1 MILYAFFELQPII
14 NIYSPHLEDKT
25 KSLNNITL
33 FSKIMD
39 MQILADIGLS
49 NAEIKVYLALLEL
62 GTSTA
67 GPILEKSGLQNSV
80 VHMTL
85 NKLIERGLV
94 TFVKEG
100 RRNHYQAANPRHIID
115 FINEKKERFEE
126 LLPKLLLKQQTAK
139 EKPEII
145 TFRGIRG
152 IKELLMELL
161 EAGGKEHHTFG
172 STAKSLML
180 GEAWWVS
187 YHKKRA
193 ALKIKAKLMF
203 NESLKYWK
211 AEVKYPLSETRYTKT
226 GFEPLTETII
236 REDKIGII
244 IWADKPLGII
254 INQKEAAKSYDVFFN
269 LMWNTAKK

>member
-1 MILYAFFELQPII
+1 M
-14 NIYSPHLEDKT
+14 NT
-25 KSLNNITL
+25 
-33 FSKIMD
+33 
-39 MQILADIGLS
+39 QILEDIGLT

-94 TFVKEG
+94 TFIKEG
-100 RRNHYQAANPRHIID
+100 KRNHYQAANPRHIVD

-126 LLPKLLLKQQTAK
+126 ILPELLTKQHLGK

-145 TFRGIRG
+145 TFRGING

-161 EAGGKEHHTFG
+161 EVGGKEHHTFG
-172 STAKSLML
+172 STVKSLML
-180 GEAWWVS
+180 GDAWWVN

-193 ALKIKAKLMF
+193 QKEIKAKLLF
-203 NESLKYWK
+203 NESLAYWK
-211 AEVKYPLSETRYTKT
+211 AEIKYPKSEVRYTKA

-236 REDKIGII
+236 RNDKIGII
-244 IWADKPLGII
+244 IWTDKPLGII
-254 INQKEAAKSYDVFFN
+254 IHQKEAAESYDKFFQI
-269 LMWNTAKK
+269 MWNTAKP